1 MAEDLA
7 SHDSRA
13 IARRIAGF
21 RVAKGLSGPAIRLI
35 ARVGHWFCLPGG
47 AELQRVG
54 PTDRAL
60 LFVLSGSLAVE
71 VEGERVALLPAGETA
86 GEMSLLTDEPH
97 SARLYA
103 HRDTEVFSLDK
114 ATFERV
120 CAACPAL
127 LRNLSILLAE
137 RLRRTT
143 ARVARHHHGR
153 NVALI
158 GHDGAEAPLDL
169 AHGIAAA
176 LARSG
181 LKAAVLG
188 PEASQRPAEWYH
200 AVESANDVVLY
211 AAHVRD
217 AAWARVAERQADRI
231 LDVSAGPPPAREGR
245 AAEHVWTPSRA
256 GEPAPAAT
264 GTRHHLARAGSRA
277 DMERLARHVAGRAV
291 GLVLSGGG
299 ARGFAHLGVVSA
311 MRARGI
317 PIDAVGGTSMGAII
331 GAGIAAEW
339 TCEELSER
347 MRAAFVAT
355 NPISDIAIPTRAFFG
370 GRKVRRLL
378 DHAFGATRIEDLPL
392 PFFCVTSDLTAGVD
406 VAHRAGALADR
417 LSASVALPGI
427 LPSVVL
433 DGAVHVDGG
442 VMNNLPVE
450 HMAAGGARRVIAVD
464 VSGDTALLPTGG
476 GGAPDILTLLMRT
489 GTVGNE
495 WQRREARRR
504 AHLLVEPPVAGVGF
518 RDWQAFD
525 RAVAIGRAEAERV
538 LDGADAAG
546 LAA

>member
-1 MAEDLA
+1 MADDLRPQ
-7 SHDSRA
+7 DTRA

-21 RVAKGLSGPAIRLI
+21 RVAIGLSGPAIRLI

-71 VEGERVALLPAGETA
+71 VDGERVALLPAGETA
-86 GEMSLLTDEPH
+86 GEMSLLTEEPH
-97 SARLYA
+97 SARLVA
-103 HRDTEVFSLDK
+103 HRDTEVFALDK
-114 ATFERV
+114 GTFERV

-143 ARVARHHHGR
+143 ARVAHRHHGR
-153 NVALI
+153 NIALI
-158 GHDGAEAPLDL
+158 GHDGPGTID
-169 AHGIAAA
+169 A
-176 LARSG
+176 LAQE
-181 LKAAVLG
+181 LAAELAAQGSRTVVLRATESAR
-188 PEASQRPAEWYH
+188 EAAWYH
-200 AVESANDVVLY
+200 AVESAHDVVLY
-211 AAHVRD
+211 AAD
-217 AAWARVAERQADRI
+217 AADTAWARIAERQADRI
-231 LDVSAGPPPAREGR
+231 LDVCASAPPDRDGR
-245 AAEHVWTPSRA
+245 AVEHVWTPMPGHASAGPASTGPRHLVRA
-256 GEPAPAAT
+256 GQ
-264 GTRHHLARAGSRA
+264 RA
-277 DMERLARHVAGRAV
+277 DLARLARHVAGRAV

-331 GAGIAAEW
+331 GAGIASEW
-339 TCEELSER
+339 TCEELAER

-378 DHAFGATRIEDLPL
+378 QHAFGATRIEDLPV
-392 PFFCVTSDLTAGVD
+392 PYFCVTSDLTAGVD
-406 VAHRAGALADR
+406 VAHRAGALAER
-417 LSASVALPGI
+417 LAASVALPGI

-450 HMAAGGARRVIAVD
+450 HMAARGAQRIVAVD
-464 VSGDTALLPTGG
+464 VSGDTALLPSG
-476 GGAPDILTLLMRT
+476 GGAPDILSILMRT

-538 LDGADAAG
+538 LDGMEAVG